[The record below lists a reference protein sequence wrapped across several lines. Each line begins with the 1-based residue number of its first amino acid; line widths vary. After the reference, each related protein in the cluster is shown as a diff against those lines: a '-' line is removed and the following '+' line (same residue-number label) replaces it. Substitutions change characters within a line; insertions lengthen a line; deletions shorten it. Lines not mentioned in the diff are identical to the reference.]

1 MTAKNDLTVLT
12 SFLVN
17 RLRVKTV
24 WRYLYPDFRGF
35 IFCILFLFC
44 GALFWGHHRIYYC
57 LSETASLDEVDNLV
71 YVNLT
76 NLLGFSLNHDPD

>member
-35 IFCILFLFC
+35 IFLHTFSFLWC
-44 GALFWGHHRIYYC
+44 PFWGHHRNYYC

-76 NLLGFSLNHDPD
+76 NLLGFSLNHNPD